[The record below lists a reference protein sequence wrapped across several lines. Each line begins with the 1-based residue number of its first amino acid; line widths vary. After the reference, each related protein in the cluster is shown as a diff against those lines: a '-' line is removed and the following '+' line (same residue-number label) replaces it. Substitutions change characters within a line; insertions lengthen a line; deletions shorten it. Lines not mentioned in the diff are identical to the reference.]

1 MIETID
7 IPDEDYNLTQ
17 ITIKEIIDKYPD
29 KVMDVINRK
38 KEVIIVLDTCKIIMR
53 KKNVR
58 NNWFS

>member
-53 KKNVR
+53 KK
-58 NNWFS
+58 